1 MTFSPLFLNFLE
13 FVTGTGACQQACS
26 PLPKK
31 LSKVSSVNR
40 QRLLTT
46 PCSVTSTST
55 PIGRRMI
62 EADRLQQNAISRAEG
77 GGQDVLKPLESLL
90 AALPATWPGPC
101 SVHGTPGL
109 QAFVSGFGARRRGN
123 SKGRPSS
130 RFTMANSRQTFDV
143 CGVQLT

>member
-62 EADRLQQNAISRAEG
+62 EADRLQQNAISRAVKG
-77 GGQDVLKPLESLL
+77 AAKTCLNPWRASWQPCQPHGQVHVLCTEPQACRRLFQVSAPDAVAIRK
-90 AALPATWPGPC
+90 AAQVRDSRWRI
-101 SVHGTPGL
+101 HD
-109 QAFVSGFGARRRGN
+109 RRLM
-123 SKGRPSS
+123 SAAYS
-130 RFTMANSRQTFDV
+130 
-143 CGVQLT
+143 